1 MWGQGLGTCG
11 DGAWEWGLG
20 TCGDV
25 WGCVDLGA
33 RVGEGGKERKEEGP
47 TICFFPSPLPF
58 LLWDERVGSAEVN
71 NNCHLVT

>member
-1 MWGQGLGTCG
+1 M
-11 DGAWEWGLG
+11 
-20 TCGDV
+20 